1 MTNIVLIGMPG
12 SGKTTIGQEISR
24 RSKRKFIDL
33 DHLIE
38 KESGQS
44 IAELFEKGEAHFR
57 DWESKITQQ
66 VAETEKQAVIATG
79 GGIVLRKENM
89 EALKMSGGII
99 FIDRPLNL
107 IIQDMDT
114 QSRPLLKNEG
124 MDKLEKLYR
133 ERIDLYQG
141 YADVV
146 VKNDGS
152 TEDVVGR
159 LVNEVCSD

>member
-38 KESGQS
+38 KKSGQS
-44 IAELFEKGEAHFR
+44 IAALFEKSEAYFR

-66 VAETEKQAVIATG
+66 VAQTEKQAVIATG
-79 GGIVLRKENM
+79 GGVVLRKENM
-89 EALKMSGGII
+89 NALKMSGGII

-124 MDKLEKLYR
+124 MGKLEKLYR